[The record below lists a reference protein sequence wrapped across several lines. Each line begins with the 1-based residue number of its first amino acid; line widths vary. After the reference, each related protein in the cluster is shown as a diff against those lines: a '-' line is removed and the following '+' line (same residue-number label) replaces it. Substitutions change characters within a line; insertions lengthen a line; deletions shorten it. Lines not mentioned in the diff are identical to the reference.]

1 MPSMNL
7 LQTSTGPIAYD
18 IRGEGHPVVLLAS
31 GGHDHRD
38 YDELR
43 ELLPPRF
50 QSIAPDWPAHGDSP
64 PGEGPATETRFADIT
79 EELVAALAPDGAVV
93 VGNSVGG
100 YAATRLAIRH
110 PDLVRGLVIIDAGGF
125 EGRSLKSR
133 LFNGLMGRPWFLRG
147 IYPSF
152 SKRYMRPRTAAD
164 RRARE
169 AAIATTRGDPGL
181 RAVSELWRSFSLASH
196 DLLDGAL
203 TITAPTLILWGRHDP
218 VLPVK
223 VARQLAAAMP
233 DARLAE
239 FDTGHV
245 PHTTDPA
252 GVAAHLVPFLDAAF
266 NVSSPIPD
274 SPSGS
279 GEHPER
285 SALSG
290 HG

>member
-1 MPSMNL
+1 MRPVQL
-7 LQTSTGPIAYD
+7 VQTSTGPIAYD
-18 IRGEGHPVVLLAS
+18 IQGEGHPVVLLAS
-31 GGHDHRD
+31 GGHDRRD

-64 PGEGPATETRFADIT
+64 PGDGPATETRFADIT

-100 YAATRLAIRH
+100 HAAARLAIRR
-110 PDLVRGLVIIDAGGF
+110 PDLVRGLVIIDGGGF

-133 LFNGLMGRPWFLRG
+133 LFNGLMARPSFLRA

-169 AAIATTRGDPGL
+169 AAIATTRGDPGQ
-181 RAVSELWRSFSLASH
+181 RAVSELWRSFNSPSH
-196 DLLDGAL
+196 DLLDEAR
-203 TITAPTLILWGRHDP
+203 TITTPTLILWGRHDP

-233 DARLAE
+233 HATLAE
-239 FDTGHV
+239 FDAGHV

-252 GVAAHLVPFLDAAF
+252 GVAAQLVPFLDTAF
-266 NVSSPIPD
+266 NVSPPIVAR
-274 SPSGS
+274 SS
-279 GEHPER
+279 GERPER
-285 SALSG
+285 SALPG
-290 HG
+290 HE